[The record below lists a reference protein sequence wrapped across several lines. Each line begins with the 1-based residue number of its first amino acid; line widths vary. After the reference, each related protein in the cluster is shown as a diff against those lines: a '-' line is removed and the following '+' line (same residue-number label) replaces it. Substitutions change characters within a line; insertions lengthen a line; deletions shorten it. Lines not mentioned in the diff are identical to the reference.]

1 MKKIIMSIIIALT
14 ATLLFA
20 AGTGNVL
27 ISWNANTETDLAGYY
42 VYLNNIQV
50 ANVTAPAHTW
60 AGAVPLVEGN
70 NVAQVAAYDKC
81 TPPNVSA
88 KSVVTLAATLVFD
101 STPPAVPTGCTM
113 QAQ

>member
-1 MKKIIMSIIIALT
+1 MRKLLAIIALSLMS
-14 ATLLFA
+14 TLLFA

-42 VYLNNIQV
+42 VYLNNVQV
-50 ANVTAPAHTW
+50 ANITAPTHTW
-60 AGAVPLVEGN
+60 SGAVPLVEGN
-70 NVAQVAAYDKC
+70 NIAQVAAYDKC

-88 KSVVTLAATLVFD
+88 KSVVTLASTLVFD
-101 STPPAVPTGCTM
+101 STPPAVPTGCMM